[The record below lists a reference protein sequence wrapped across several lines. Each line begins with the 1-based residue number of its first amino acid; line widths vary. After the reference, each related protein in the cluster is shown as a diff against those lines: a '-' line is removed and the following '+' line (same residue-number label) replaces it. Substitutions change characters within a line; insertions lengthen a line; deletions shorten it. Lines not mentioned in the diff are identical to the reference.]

1 MVDERTSLYLEWP
14 NYSHSPRAT
23 AYNTEYN
30 FKFFND
36 IEITKKFPN
45 LY

>member
-14 NYSHSPRAT
+14 NYSDSPRT
-23 AYNTEYN
+23 TVYNTEYN